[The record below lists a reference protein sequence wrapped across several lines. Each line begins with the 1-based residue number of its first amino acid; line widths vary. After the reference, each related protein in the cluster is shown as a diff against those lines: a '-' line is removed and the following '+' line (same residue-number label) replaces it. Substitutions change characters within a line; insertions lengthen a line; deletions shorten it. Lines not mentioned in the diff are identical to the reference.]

1 VTRLTWRDLP
11 LKSLALAAA
20 ALAVAAPAAAS
31 LLEYDRSAILRGELW
46 RIVTAHLVHCSP
58 HHILWNVLPLIGV
71 GILFE
76 KALGRRFW
84 PVLFVSCV
92 AVGGGLLLFEPG
104 LATYRGLSG
113 VLNGLWVAGALY
125 AAGHE
130 KRAGRGSL
138 ALLYRGCLL
147 LDLGKIAL
155 EAATGTPIFT
165 DPSALGGEPIAL
177 AHLLGAAAG
186 LCAALPAEGMF
197 FRASP
202 QPSSI

>member
-1 VTRLTWRDLP
+1 MTRLTWRDLP
-11 LKSLALAAA
+11 LKSLALAAVSLA
-20 ALAVAAPAAAS
+20 AAAPAAAS
-31 LLEYDRSAILRGELW
+31 LLEYDRSAILQGEIW
-46 RIVTAHLVHCSP
+46 RIVTAHIVHCSP

-76 KALGRRFW
+76 RALGHRFW
-84 PVLFVSCV
+84 PVLFASSV

-125 AAGHE
+125 AAGQE

-138 ALLYRGCLL
+138 ALLYRGCVL
-147 LDLGKIAL
+147 LDVGKIAL

-165 DPSALGGEPIAL
+165 DPSALGGEPVAL

-186 LCAALPAEGMF
+186 FCASLPACGIP

-202 QPSSI
+202 QASSI

>member
-1 VTRLTWRDLP
+1 MIP

-20 ALAVAAPAAAS
+20 ALAAAAPAAAS

-46 RIVTAHLVHCSP
+46 RIVTAHFVHCSP
-58 HHILWNVLPLIGV
+58 HHLLWNVLPLIGV

-84 PVLFVSCV
+84 PVLFASCL

-125 AAGHE
+125 AAGQE

-138 ALLYRGCLL
+138 ALLYRGCVL
-147 LDLGKIAL
+147 LDVGKIAL

-186 LCAALPAEGMF
+186 LCATLSTGGMSY
-197 FRASP
+197 RASP
-202 QPSSI
+202 QASSI